1 MKAHSIKK
9 RLIGFRRDESGA
21 VTVVVVLVLV
31 VLLGI
36 GALAIDVGHMCWV
49 QNDLKKA
56 AEAGALAGARGLWPV
71 VLTPP
76 PLTTPTPDPT
86 QATNWALNTT
96 TSNNV
101 DGVNLSE
108 GEVIVQVG
116 QYDYATQQFNAG
128 ISPANGVR
136 VTTQRNDVPMFL
148 AQILGVFS
156 KDMSATATAVM
167 DSIVGIGGGSMP
179 IAVNKYYSPPGT
191 EVTIILG
198 PSPNDQGGWF
208 TKDEAASDKAIGAYI
223 DGGCPALSIGDLIN
237 LNNGF
242 TSNLKDLSSKLAAN
256 GGELYTFVPVVETD
270 SFNHAN
276 IPITDFVPFKITEIM
291 DTGAAADRYI
301 KGTVVTT
308 GECAAGLPG
317 KSPPGGSSA
326 LPLSPP
332 KLVQCKN

>member
-1 MKAHSIKK
+1 MKACQIKQ
-9 RLIGFRRDESGA
+9 RLNGFWRNESGA
-21 VTVVVVLVLV
+21 TLVVVG
-31 VLLGI
+31 LLMTLLIGM

-56 AEAGALAGARGLWPV
+56 AEAGALAGARGLWPA

-101 DGVNLSE
+101 DEDKLSAD
-108 GEVIVQVG
+108 EVTVQVG
-116 QYDYATQQFNAG
+116 QYDYATQLFNGG

-136 VTTQRNDVPMFL
+136 VTAQRTNVPMFL
-148 AQILGVFS
+148 AQVLGFS
-156 KDMSATATAVM
+156 PRNIKATATAVM
-167 DSIVGIGGGSMP
+167 DVIVGIAGGSMP
-179 IAVNKYYSPPGT
+179 IAVNKTYSPVGT
-191 EVTIILG
+191 VVTITLG
-198 PSPNDQGGWF
+198 PSPSDSGGWF
-208 TKDEAASDKAIGAYI
+208 TKDEACSDTAIGRYI

-242 TSNLKDLSSKLAAN
+242 TSNLKDLSDKLKSN
-256 GGELYTFVPVVETD
+256 GGELYTFIPVVETD
-270 SFNHAN
+270 SFNNTNAE
-276 IPITDFVPFKITEIM
+276 IIDFVPFKITEIK
-291 DTGAAADRYI
+291 DTGAADNRYI
-301 KGTVVTT
+301 KGTVVST
-308 GECAAGLPG
+308 GECANGLPG
-317 KSPPGGSSA
+317 KPPGAGGSA